1 MQAMRVAIKQIA
13 AGKDLTHRQAE
24 EAMGELMSGNC
35 PDLLVSAFLMGLKLK
50 GESIQEI
57 TALAKVMREKSIT
70 INPRL
75 NTELVDVCGTG
86 GASLKTFNISTI
98 SAFVIAGAGC
108 QVAKHGNRSHTS
120 KSGSAD
126 LLEALGVNLE
136 ADPETIQSAIE
147 EIGIGFLYAPNLHPA
162 MKYAAPARGA
172 LKIRTVFNILG
183 PLTNPAGATCHLMGV
198 FDPQLVDKFPQVL
211 KNLGVKR
218 CLVAHGAGGMD
229 EISTLG
235 KTYLGELREGKIRHY
250 TIWPQQFGFNSPDP
264 ELIKNLPPRR
274 SAQLATRLLKN
285 ELKDGRL
292 EIVLLNA
299 GAGIYTTGKV
309 SSIEEGVE
317 LAEES
322 IKSGASYGKLVQFIE
337 KTGGKLKT

>member
-1 MQAMRVAIKQIA
+1 MQAMRDAIKQIA
-13 AGKDLTHRQAE
+13 AGKDLTSKQAA
-24 EAMGELMSGNC
+24 EAMNELMSGGC
-35 PDLLVSAFLMGLKLK
+35 PDLFISAFLMGLKLK

-57 TALAKVMREKSIT
+57 TALAKVMREKSIR

-75 NTELVDVCGTG
+75 KSELVDVCGTG

-108 QVAKHGNRSHTS
+108 HVAKHGNRSHTS

-126 LLEALGVNLE
+126 LLEALGANLN
-136 ADPETIQSAIE
+136 ADSKTIQSAIE

-162 MKYAAPARGA
+162 MKYAVPTRKA

-183 PLTNPAGATCHLMGV
+183 PLTNPARATCHLMGV
-198 FDPQLVDKFPQVL
+198 FDPELVNKFPQVL

-235 KTYLGELREGKIRHY
+235 KTYLGELKESKIRHY
-250 TIWPQQFGFNSPDP
+250 SIRPQQYGFNPP
-264 ELIKNLPPRR
+264 NLELIKNIPPQQ
-274 SAQLATRLLKN
+274 SAQLATRILKN

-299 GAGIYTTGKV
+299 GAGIYTTGKA
-309 SSIEEGVE
+309 SSIEEGIQ

-322 IKSGASYGKLVQFIE
+322 IKSGAAYRKLMQFIE
-337 KTGGKLKT
+337 KTGGKLKV